1 MDPDLIFTIGVV
13 LGVFS
18 LPAMLS
24 AFSEKRAP
32 RVAAITVVL
41 AGIMVLWAV
50 RENPGRYSLGGIPDV
65 FVEVVAKYLT

>member
-24 AFSEKRAP
+24 AFSERRAP
-32 RVAAITVVL
+32 RVAALTVVL
-41 AGIMVLWAV
+41 AGIMILWAV
-50 RENPGRYSLGGIPDV
+50 RENPGRYSIGGIPDI
-65 FVEVVAKYLT
+65 FVKVVGEYLT

>member
-24 AFSEKRAP
+24 AFSERRAP
-32 RVAAITVVL
+32 RVAALTVVL
-41 AGIMVLWAV
+41 AGIRILWAV
-50 RENPGRYSLGGIPDV
+50 RENPGRYSIGGIPDI
-65 FVEVVAKYLT
+65 FVKVVGEYLT